1 MAEIIIFLPRD
12 FLTRVEDWLGRAIT
26 SNADIQLIVSNTGVD
41 MGKIEL
47 EGTPEVRWNRA
58 VARIALEGRFHH
70 LLNGLALH
78 AVNTAY
84 ASEIQQFS
92 IEYDRL
98 VASRMATDTGSLQKE
113 LNELISADE
122 PKSLAMLGQ
131 KIRECVRKIR
141 TQVDDDAVWP
151 RLPFTSSGYA
161 AEDVRDELSGT
172 CLRVVGAADGLI
184 HETRILISIT
194 DDPATQDPEAYLRRR
209 RQQFGVMTQ
218 AKLTLAERGRTPIK
232 AMRAA
237 TTLTISPPN
246 T

>member
-1 MAEIIIFLPRD
+1 
-12 FLTRVEDWLGRAIT
+12 
-26 SNADIQLIVSNTGVD
+26 

-84 ASEIQQFS
+84 APEIQQFS

-131 KIRECVRKIR
+131 RFVSVFEKFEHKSTMMQYGPGSDSRVQDMPPRMCAMNS
-141 TQVDDDAVWP
+141 QVLA
-151 RLPFTSSGYA
+151 
-161 AEDVRDELSGT
+161 
-172 CLRVVGAADGLI
+172 CGLW
-184 HETRILISIT
+184 EQPT
-194 DDPATQDPEAYLRRR
+194 D
-209 RQQFGVMTQ
+209 
-218 AKLTLAERGRTPIK
+218 
-232 AMRAA
+232 
-237 TTLTISPPN
+237 
-246 T
+246 